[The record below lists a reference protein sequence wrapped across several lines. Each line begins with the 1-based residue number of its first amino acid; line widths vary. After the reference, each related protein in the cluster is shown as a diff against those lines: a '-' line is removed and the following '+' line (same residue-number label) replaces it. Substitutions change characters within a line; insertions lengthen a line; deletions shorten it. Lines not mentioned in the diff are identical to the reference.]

1 MRTKKEPLR
10 VRGGMQSAVSSQQI
24 TKNQEPR
31 TKNQEPRTNSMR
43 SLEIQV
49 GERIAKVELISKKN
63 SEYKIRVDDKLYD
76 VDIIMVERG
85 VYSILLDG
93 RSYNVE
99 LMASEGAKNYQVNT
113 LFYAF
118 DAEVVDAERKYQKS
132 RKRVDDMEEV
142 VISSPMPGK
151 VVKILVKPGDLVKAG
166 DTVVIVSAMKM
177 ESEYKVKKD
186 RLIKEIKVKEGDTV
200 SANQPLII
208 IE

>member
-1 MRTKKEPLR
+1 
-10 VRGGMQSAVSSQQI
+10 
-24 TKNQEPR
+24 
-31 TKNQEPRTNSMR
+31 MR

-49 GERIAKVELISKKN
+49 GDRIAKVDMVSRKG
-63 SEYKIRVDDKLYD
+63 SEYKLRVDDKLYD

-99 LMASEGAKNYQVNT
+99 LMATDSQKNYQVNT

-132 RKRVDDMEEV
+132 RRKADDLEEV

-151 VVKILVKPGDLVKAG
+151 VVKILVKPGDQVKAG

-177 ESEYKVKKD
+177 ESEYKVKND
-186 RLIKEIKVKEGDTV
+186 RLIKEIKVREGDTV

>member
-1 MRTKKEPLR
+1 
-10 VRGGMQSAVSSQQI
+10 
-24 TKNQEPR
+24 
-31 TKNQEPRTNSMR
+31 MR

-49 GERIAKVELISKKN
+49 GERIAKVELISRKG
-63 SEYKIRVDDKLYD
+63 SELKIKVDEKLYN

-85 VYSILLDG
+85 IYSILLDG

-99 LMASEGAKNYQVNT
+99 LHTSNGAKTYQVNT
-113 LFYAF
+113 LFYSF

-132 RKRVDDMEEV
+132 RKRLDDLEDT

-151 VVKILVKPGDLVKAG
+151 VVKILVKPGEQVKAG

-177 ESEYKVKKD
+177 ESEYKVKND
-186 RLIKEIKVKEGDTV
+186 RLIKEIKIKEGDTV

>member
-1 MRTKKEPLR
+1 M
-10 VRGGMQSAVSSQQI
+10 
-24 TKNQEPR
+24 
-31 TKNQEPRTNSMR
+31 
-43 SLEIQV
+43 
-49 GERIAKVELISKKN
+49 ISRKG
-63 SEYKIRVDDKLYD
+63 SEYKLKVDEKLYD

-99 LMASEGAKNYQVNT
+99 LMATDGPKNYQVNT

-132 RKRVDDMEEV
+132 RRKADDLEEV

-151 VVKILVKPGDLVKAG
+151 VVRILVKPGDQVKAG

-177 ESEYKVKKD
+177 ESEYKVKND
-186 RLIKEIKVKEGDTV
+186 RLIKEIKVREGDTV